1 LEAAPPQSC
10 YHGQTPVA
18 DDRAILEDKVRV
30 VMRQSVWKMLPI
42 VLVLA
47 GVPGW
52 SPCRA
57 AETAA
62 PAPAPRP
69 AEERLKRDVTYLA
82 SDECEGR
89 GPTTRGINLA
99 ADYIAAEFKK
109 AGLTPGGVEGTWFQP
124 FTIPTAVLDAPAT
137 LALTG
142 PKGQR
147 IELKQGVQFWP
158 MGLGKAGKDTAPIVF
173 AGYGIT
179 NEKAR
184 YDDYA
189 GLDAADKI
197 VIVLRGSPKPA
208 NTDPGRALFSGAPF
222 TVKLANAE
230 KHRAAAL
237 LVVND
242 SETARSGDDLIDFS
256 FTALERRAGPLPAFH
271 VRRDVLQTML
281 GSRGEDLDD
290 LERAI
295 DRDLA
300 PQSRALT
307 GWSAAF
313 DLKMH
318 RDNLTLKNVVGV
330 LEGAGPLARETI
342 VVGAHYDHL
351 GYGSFGSLARS
362 KKMAIHHG
370 ADDNGSGTT
379 ALMELARRFGA
390 QRDRQGRRL
399 VFIAFSGE
407 EMGLFGSAHYCK
419 KPLFPLADTAAM
431 FNLDMVGR
439 LRPDAKT
446 GKDKLLT
453 EGSGTAKPF
462 LDLLDRLAGKH
473 DFTMVNKPS
482 GFGPSDHASFCGAKV
497 PVLFVWTGYHDDY
510 HRPSDTADKINVAG
524 MKKVVDLSEEAVGAL
539 AAMTPRP
546 AYIEIKRPAMPRAG
560 NGPRLGFMPAYDDAG
575 EGVLIGDVGEGP
587 ANRAGLKKDD
597 RIVEIAG
604 KPVKDLTTYMTI
616 MQGQKNGDTIE
627 VIVVRNGKKVP
638 FKVKLD

>member
-1 LEAAPPQSC
+1 
-10 YHGQTPVA
+10 V
-18 DDRAILEDKVRV
+18 EDKVMGI
-30 VMRQSVWKMLPI
+30 MRPSVWKNLPA

-47 GVPGW
+47 GSLGL
-52 SPCRA
+52 SLCRA
-57 AETAA
+57 AETAV
-62 PAPAPRP
+62 PAPAAKPE
-69 AEERLKRDVTYLA
+69 AAAERLKRDVTYLA

-109 AGLTPGGVEGTWFQP
+109 AGLAPGGVEGSWFQP
-124 FTIPTAVLDAPAT
+124 FTIPAAILDGPAT
-137 LALTG
+137 LTLTG

-147 IELKQGVQFWP
+147 LELKQGAQFWP
-158 MGLGKAGKDTAPIVF
+158 MGLGKGGNDTAPLVF

-179 NEKAR
+179 NDKAK

-197 VIVLRGSPKPA
+197 VVVLRGSPKPT
-208 NTDPGRALFSGAPF
+208 NTDLGRPLSSAAPF
-222 TVKLANAE
+222 AAKLANAE

-242 SETARSGDDLIDFS
+242 CETARSGDDLIDFNY
-256 FTALERRAGPLPAFH
+256 TALDRRGGPMPAFH
-271 VRRDVLQTML
+271 LRRDVLQTML
-281 GSRGEDLDD
+281 SSRGEDLDD
-290 LERAI
+290 LERTI

-318 RDNLTLKNVVGV
+318 RDKRTLKNVVGV
-330 LEGAGPLARETI
+330 LEGAGPLAKETI

-351 GYGSFGSLARS
+351 GYGSFGSMARGR
-362 KKMAIHHG
+362 KMAIHHG
-370 ADDNGSGTT
+370 ADDNASGTT

-390 QRDRQGRRL
+390 QRERQGRRL

-407 EMGLFGSAHYCK
+407 EMGLFGSEHYCK

-439 LRPDAKT
+439 LRPDEKT

-462 LDLLDRLAGKH
+462 LDLLDRLARKH

-482 GFGPSDHASFCGAKV
+482 GFGPSDHASFCDARV

-524 MKKVVDLSEEAVGAL
+524 MRRVVDLSEEAVGAL
-539 AAMTPRP
+539 TAMTPRP
-546 AYIEIKRPAMPRAG
+546 AYIELKRPRSPG
-560 NGPRLGFMPAYDDAG
+560 SGDGPRLGIMPSYSDAG
-575 EGVLIGDVGEGP
+575 EGVLLGGVSEGP
-587 ANRAGLKKDD
+587 ASRAGLKKDD
-597 RIVEIAG
+597 RIVEMAG
-604 KPVKDLTTYMTI
+604 KPVKDLEAYMEI
-616 MQGQKNGDTIE
+616 MHGQKKGDTIE
-627 VIVVRNGKKVP
+627 VVVLRNGKKVP